1 MCRIWLI
8 LSQECHTS
16 RECMLP
22 SGPHGNMNKPSL
34 KKAMASELAESV
46 RPKSSIVMKYLW
58 SFFIQFSEG
67 PKQEVFSYLLTPDNR
82 TVETI
87 DFGILGGDRL
97 TTAAFEN
104 ENSLVSYCKNPATGI
119 IDVIATRTILPSN
132 PNIMYFKTKD
142 VAEDYEFVATMIRQV
157 WLNQIYFLTFSF
169 I

>member
-1 MCRIWLI
+1 MGKRLVTFFFRNVQNLTYIVSGVSYFKRMYAAKWSTWKYEQTIIKEGNGYRISGISKTKI
-8 LSQECHTS
+8 LNFDELLMIIL
-16 RECMLP
+16 ML
-22 SGPHGNMNKPSL
+22 
-34 KKAMASELAESV
+34 
-46 RPKSSIVMKYLW
+46 
-58 SFFIQFSEG
+58 FSEG

-104 ENSLVSYCKNPATGI
+104 ENSLVSYCKNPATGV

-157 WLNQIYFLTFSF
+157 
-169 I
+169 

>member
-1 MCRIWLI
+1 MYAAKWSTWKYEQTIIKEGNGFRISGISKTKIPKILYFDELLI
-8 LSQECHTS
+8 
-16 RECMLP
+16 
-22 SGPHGNMNKPSL
+22 
-34 KKAMASELAESV
+34 
-46 RPKSSIVMKYLW
+46 I
-58 SFFIQFSEG
+58 FIQFSEG

-104 ENSLVSYCKNPATGI
+104 ENSLVSYCKNPATGV

-157 WLNQIYFLTFSF
+157 
-169 I
+169 